1 MLEVITN
8 KDLEEWFAY
17 GKSIG
22 AIRMKVMSD
31 SMSMEYYP
39 IYDMSDDDMP
49 EPETKF
55 VKVKQVFDL
64 SKPIDAQ

>member
-39 IYDMSDDDMP
+39 IYDMSDDNTP